1 MNESCVLWVYLTNS
15 GLCLWCKS
23 IGTVTTLHNFHPMY
37 SNICRVYSVCGGFF
51 TLQKI
56 CAPCEAG
63 TLGTHVS
70 DLLLDKSLWWWLACL
85 FAFRATVLNFV
96 QVNFA
101 GLYACGTFKLSH
113 FLPRT
118 VRGENAKCH
127 GFKKLYLRKWHD
139 DFVPVSQAYTD
150 LYSNVHWYSSLCF
163 ASFLSYGYHRNN
175 TRRNFAVMTLLV
187 PVRKVLFS

>member
-127 GFKKLYLRKWHD
+127 GFKKIIPQEVAWWLCTCQSGLHWSIFKCSLVLF
-139 DFVPVSQAYTD
+139 FV
-150 LYSNVHWYSSLCF
+150 LCF
-163 ASFLSYGYHRNN
+163 IFVIWL
-175 TRRNFAVMTLLV
+175 
-187 PVRKVLFS
+187 P